1 MLSVSERCI
10 LTKDLR
16 QAVGDNKGATEEL
29 IIQTA
34 ERLLA
39 VENAVNEGVP
49 DSGKSRMTAF
59 AEYAI
64 SMPKSNIIT
73 NARAGSFVMKST
85 S

>member
-10 LTKDLR
+10 LTVYLH

-39 VENAVNEGVP
+39 VHKAVDQGVP

-59 AEYAI
+59 AQ
-64 SMPKSNIIT
+64 
-73 NARAGSFVMKST
+73 
-85 S
+85 

>member
-10 LTKDLR
+10 LSEYLH

-34 ERLLA
+34 ERLVA
-39 VENAVNEGVP
+39 VHHAVDQGVP

-59 AEYAI
+59 AE
-64 SMPKSNIIT
+64 
-73 NARAGSFVMKST
+73 
-85 S
+85 